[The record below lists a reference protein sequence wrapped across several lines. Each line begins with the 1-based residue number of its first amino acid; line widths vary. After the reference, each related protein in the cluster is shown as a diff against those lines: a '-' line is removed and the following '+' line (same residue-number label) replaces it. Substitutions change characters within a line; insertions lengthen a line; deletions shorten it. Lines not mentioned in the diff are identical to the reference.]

1 MQQKQT
7 TSETMKNNWK
17 KYTIEFLSIFIAVIS
32 AFALNNWNDNRRDN
46 NAESKILTE
55 ILNGLELDKQDVQHN
70 ILGHEH
76 CIKSGRYWRSIING
90 EVVSTDSIWRHYFL
104 LTRDFISIQNTS
116 GYETLKSRGFE
127 LIKKDSLRAKIIS
140 LYEFDYQTLEKLEEQ
155 YSEMQFHES
164 YYNRINEAIAPN
176 FKFDPNGEIV
186 GMKLPL
192 KIEEN
197 ERKVLLS
204 YLWKIE
210 INRKFT
216 LEAYREVDGKI
227 GQLMEKIKSELN
239 R

>member
-1 MQQKQT
+1 M
-7 TSETMKNNWK
+7 
-17 KYTIEFLSIFIAVIS
+17 
-32 AFALNNWNDNRRDN
+32 
-46 NAESKILTE
+46 
-55 ILNGLELDKQDVQHN
+55 
-70 ILGHEH
+70 
-76 CIKSGRYWRSIING
+76 
-90 EVVSTDSIWRHYFL
+90 
-104 LTRDFISIQNTS
+104 
-116 GYETLKSRGFE
+116 
-127 LIKKDSLRAKIIS
+127 
-140 LYEFDYQTLEKLEEQ
+140 EKLEEQ

-176 FKFDPNGEIV
+176 FKFDTDGEIV

-216 LEAYREVDGKI
+216 LEAYKEVDQKI
-227 GQLMEKIKSELN
+227 GKLMEKIRSELN